1 MGYQAVSAEIYFAV
15 RIMRVLV
22 AMNFVGEDDEELYS
36 ATPLTVQMCL
46 PAYQAC
52 IKHQ

>member
-1 MGYQAVSAEIYFAV
+1 MSAGIKTTV

-22 AMNFVGEDDEELYS
+22 AMNFVGEDGEELYS